1 MFFSRSQKFLIFLF
15 VIILILSYPIG
26 NGDHLLNWGFF
37 SILISGFSEINI
49 LEISQALILLFTI
62 LETFS
67 FRNIIIKKFNFL
79 SLFLRLSML
88 VFLFYE
94 EISFVTKGL
103 FTFTKNYNSVN
114 QLNIHNSLV
123 GRELVLNNIQIPF
136 SNYQFNIS
144 LYVLTLLLAT
154 LFIGFGGFIKLLK
167 GIKFFFIDRKYCLF
181 FLIYF
186 FNIVLRSILFKLDF
200 IDTDSFIHNELLE
213 FYLYSVLLIDTLY
226 KKRKLS
232 NKVS

>member
-1 MFFSRSQKFLIFLF
+1 MLFSKSQRFLIFLLI
-15 VIILILSYPIG
+15 IILVLSYPIG
-26 NGDHLLNWGFF
+26 NGDHLINWGFF
-37 SILISGFSEINI
+37 SILLSGFSEINI

-62 LETFS
+62 VETFS

-88 VFLFYE
+88 IFLFYE

-123 GRELVLNNIQIPF
+123 GRELVLNNIKIPF
-136 SNYQFNIS
+136 TNYQFSLS
-144 LYVLTLLLAT
+144 LYVLTLIIAT
-154 LFIGFGGFIKLLK
+154 LFIGFGGFIKLFK
-167 GIKFFFIDRKYCLF
+167 GIKFLFIDRKYCLF

-186 FNIVLRSILFKLDF
+186 FNIVLRSILFKLNI
-200 IDTDSFIHNELLE
+200 IDNDSFIHNELLE
-213 FYLYSVLLIDTLY
+213 FYLYSVLLIDTIY
-226 KKRKLS
+226 KKEKLS
-232 NKVS
+232 KKVI